1 MFTNLY
7 EKLAIAT
14 VGTALSLFALE
25 VTPAGAATITYDFT
39 VDITSGPLS
48 GNEYNGFFS
57 YDDTATSEAGELQE
71 PFFDVT
77 EFNFDFV
84 NTALQQQGQN
94 RTYTERDLRYDRRV
108 FPHYFPL
115 VFDGGEIVEDES
127 GDLQLIP
134 RGGEL
139 VGLGFSTFESFGNDA
154 EAGWWTLTAGTKS
167 FNGSSSFGYR
177 FGWDELLGDPGLG
190 GSGTVKYAMRS
201 VPEPNTVFALGLLG
215 AGWLLKRKNFSS
227 RPSGLTAPAK
237 SNS

>member
-57 YDDTATSEAGELQE
+57 YDDTATSEAGAVLE
-71 PFFDVT
+71 PFFDVS

-94 RTYTERDLRYDRRV
+94 RTYTRSDIIIDGRQ
-108 FPHYFPL
+108 FPYSLPL
-115 VFDGGEIVEDES
+115 EFDGAEVVEDES
-127 GDLQLIP
+127 GNIQLIP

-139 VGLGFSTFESFGNDA
+139 VGFGFSTFDA
-154 EAGWWTLTAGTKS
+154 IDFDPQAGWWTLSAGTKS
-167 FNGSSSFGYR
+167 FNGSSSFDYY
-177 FGWDELLGDPGLG
+177 FGWDDLLGNPGLG
-190 GSGTVKYAMRS
+190 GAGTVKYAMRS
-201 VPEPNTVFALGLLG
+201 IPEPNTVFALSLLG
-215 AGWLLKRKNFSS
+215 AGWLLKKKNSSS